1 MESAHGTSYEQAAER
16 LRAEVPAWDFD
27 GVHKAARDT
36 WAQLL
41 NRVRVTGG
49 TDKQRKLFYSTLFQ
63 SFASPR
69 LIAAKGEKFADTNGK
84 VQVAAHDRYSP
95 VPFWDTGRNQ
105 IVLLELMEPE
115 AVKNIMASELDR
127 KSTRLNSSH

>member
-1 MESAHGTSYEQAAER
+1 MSGSYAGSYVTFKTTAGEQVLMKIAHGTSYEQAAER

-49 TDKQRKLFYSTLFQ
+49 PEQQSKLFYSPLFP
-63 SFASPR
+63 SFPPPPLLPPQTEQAR
-69 LIAAKGEKFADTNGK
+69 KTAA
-84 VQVAAHDRYSP
+84 
-95 VPFWDTGRNQ
+95 
-105 IVLLELMEPE
+105 
-115 AVKNIMASELDR
+115 
-127 KSTRLNSSH
+127 

>member
-1 MESAHGTSYEQAAER
+1 MNFWSCLCLVFFFFFSSRRRHTRCALVTGVQTCALPILKIAHGTSYEQAAER

-69 LIAAKGEKFADTNGK
+69 LIAAKGEK
-84 VQVAAHDRYSP
+84 
-95 VPFWDTGRNQ
+95 
-105 IVLLELMEPE
+105 
-115 AVKNIMASELDR
+115 
-127 KSTRLNSSH
+127 

>member
-1 MESAHGTSYEQAAER
+1 MKIAHGTSDEQAAER

-41 NRVRVTGG
+41 NRVRVTAG
-49 TDKQRKLFYSTLFQ
+49 TDKPRKLFYSTLSQ

-69 LIAAKGEKFADTNGK
+69 LIAAKGAKFADTNGK
-84 VQVAAHDRYSP
+84 IHTPTHHRYGPAPCVGTWGSEARGREHNYVRQRRSP
-95 VPFWDTGRNQ
+95 
-105 IVLLELMEPE
+105 EE
-115 AVKNIMASELDR
+115 AE
-127 KSTRLNSSH
+127 

>member
-1 MESAHGTSYEQAAER
+1 MKIAHGTSYEQAAER

-69 LIAAKGEKFADTNGK
+69 LIAQKGEKFADTNGK
-84 VQVAAHDRYSP
+84 VKRSEEQ
-95 VPFWDTGRNQ
+95 T
-105 IVLLELMEPE
+105 
-115 AVKNIMASELDR
+115 SELQ
-127 KSTRLNSSH
+127 TLMRLSYAVFRLKKKTNK

>member
-1 MESAHGTSYEQAAER
+1 MKIAHGTSYEQAAER
-16 LRAEVPAWDFD
+16 LAAEVPGWDFD
-27 GVHKAARDT
+27 GVHKAARGT

-49 TDKQRKLFYSTLFQ
+49 SEKQRKLFYSTLFQ

-95 VPFWDTGRNQ
+95 VPFRSAEHT
-105 IVLLELMEPE
+105 
-115 AVKNIMASELDR
+115 SELQPLMR
-127 KSTRLNSSH
+127 ISYAVFCLHKKKKLTPQP

>member
-1 MESAHGTSYEQAAER
+1 MSGSYAGSYVTFKTTAGEQVLMKIAHGTSYEQAAER

-63 SFASPR
+63 SFAS
-69 LIAAKGEKFADTNGK
+69 
-84 VQVAAHDRYSP
+84 
-95 VPFWDTGRNQ
+95 
-105 IVLLELMEPE
+105 
-115 AVKNIMASELDR
+115 DR